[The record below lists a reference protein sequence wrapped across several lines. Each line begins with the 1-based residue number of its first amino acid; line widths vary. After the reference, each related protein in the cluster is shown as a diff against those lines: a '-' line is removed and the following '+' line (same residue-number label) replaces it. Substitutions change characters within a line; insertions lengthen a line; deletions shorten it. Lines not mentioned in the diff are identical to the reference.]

1 MAGKGGAGAIR
12 LARLALPALILGAV
26 GIGFAPI
33 FVRVSEL
40 APTAT
45 AFHRAFL
52 AVPVLWLWCILERR
66 HRPEVL
72 RPAEKGDI
80 AKLILAGF
88 CFAGDLA
95 AFHWSI
101 VTTSVANAALLLN
114 FMTIFVTLGAWALFH
129 ERPKAV
135 FLAGLATAVAGAVVL
150 MGESLNLSAKQ
161 LGGDALG
168 LVAALFYA
176 GYILIVGRLRARFST
191 ATIMFWTTASMAL
204 ALIPIVWIS
213 GENIIPQT
221 GYGLALLFGLALIS
235 HAAGQGLVAYG
246 LAHLPAAFG
255 SVVLLFAPAVSAV
268 LAWAL
273 LAEPLSGLQILGAIV
288 VLAGI
293 ELARRGSR

>member
-1 MAGKGGAGAIR
+1 MAGEGQPGA
-12 LARLALPALILGAV
+12 ARLALPALLLGAFA
-26 GIGFAPI
+26 IGFGPI

-52 AVPVLWLWCILERR
+52 AIPALWLWCAIERR
-66 HRPEVL
+66 RRPEVP

-88 CFAGDLA
+88 FFAGDLI

-101 VTTSVANAALLLN
+101 VTTSVANSILLLH
-114 FMTIFVTLGAWALFH
+114 FMTIFVTLGAWVLFR
-129 ERPKAV
+129 ERPRAV
-135 FLAGLATAVAGAVVL
+135 FLAGLAAAIAGAGIL
-150 MGESLNLSAKQ
+150 MGESLSFSARQ

-168 LVAALFYA
+168 LLAALFYA
-176 GYILIVGRLRARFST
+176 GYILIIGKLRARFSS
-191 ATIMFWTTASMAL
+191 ATIMLWTTAPMAA
-204 ALIPIVWIS
+204 ALVPAVWIA
-213 GENIIPQT
+213 GETIVPRT
-221 GYGLALLFGLALIS
+221 GAGLALLLGLALVT

-255 SVVLLFAPAVSAV
+255 SVVLLFAPAVSAA

-273 LAEPLSGLQILGAIV
+273 LAEPLSSTQILGAIV

>member
-1 MAGKGGAGAIR
+1 MAGEGNPGAGR
-12 LARLALPALILGAV
+12 LARLALPALLLGAV

-52 AVPVLWLWCILERR
+52 AVPVLWLWCVLERR
-66 HRPEVL
+66 RHPEVL
-72 RPAEKGDI
+72 RPAERGDI
-80 AKLILAGF
+80 AKLILAGL

-114 FMTIFVTLGAWALFH
+114 FMAIFVTLGAWMLFR

-135 FLAGLATAVAGAVVL
+135 FLAGLATALAGAGVL
-150 MGESLNLSAKQ
+150 MGESLNLSARQ

-168 LVAALFYA
+168 LLAALFYA
-176 GYILIVGRLRARFST
+176 GYILIVGRLRPRFST
-191 ATIMFWTTASMAL
+191 ATIMLWTTAPMAL
-204 ALIPIVWIS
+204 ALIPVVWIS
-213 GENIIPQT
+213 GENVIPQT
-221 GYGLALLFGLALIS
+221 ANGLALLIGLALVS
-235 HAAGQGLVAYG
+235 HVAGQGLVAYG
-246 LAHLPAAFG
+246 LAQLPAAFG
-255 SVVLLFAPAVSAV
+255 SVVLLFAPAVSAL

-273 LAEPLSGLQILGAIV
+273 LAEPLSWTQILGGLI

>member
-1 MAGKGGAGAIR
+1 MAGEGPSGADR
-12 LARLALPALILGAV
+12 RARLALPALLLGAFA
-26 GIGFAPI
+26 IGFGPI

-52 AVPVLWLWCILERR
+52 ALPALWLWCVIERR
-66 HRPEVL
+66 RFPEVL

-88 CFAGDLA
+88 FFAGDLI

-101 VTTSVANAALLLN
+101 VTTSVANSILLLH
-114 FMTIFVTLGAWALFH
+114 FMTIFVTLGAWVLFR
-129 ERPKAV
+129 ERPRAV
-135 FLAGLATAVAGAVVL
+135 FLAGLAAAIAGAGIL
-150 MGESLNLSAKQ
+150 MGESLSFSARQ

-168 LVAALFYA
+168 LLAALFYA
-176 GYILIVGRLRARFST
+176 GYILIIGKLRARFSS
-191 ATIMFWTTASMAL
+191 ATIMLWTTAPMAA
-204 ALIPIVWIS
+204 ALVPAVWIA
-213 GENIIPQT
+213 GETIIPQT
-221 GYGLALLFGLALIS
+221 GAGLAILIGLALVT

-255 SVVLLFAPAVSAV
+255 SVVLLFAPAVSAA

-273 LAEPLSGLQILGAIV
+273 LAEPLSSTQILGAIV

>member
-1 MAGKGGAGAIR
+1 MAGEGPSGSDR
-12 LARLALPALILGAV
+12 WARLALPALLLGAV

-52 AVPVLWLWCILERR
+52 ALPALWLWCALERR
-66 HRPEVL
+66 RHPEVL
-72 RPAEKGDI
+72 RPADKGDI
-80 AKLILAGF
+80 AKLILAGL

-95 AFHWSI
+95 SFHWSI

-114 FMTIFVTLGAWALFH
+114 FMTIFVTLGAWALFR
-129 ERPKAV
+129 EKPTAV
-135 FLAGLATAVAGAVVL
+135 FLAGLAAAVAGAGVL

-168 LVAALFYA
+168 LLAALFYA

-191 ATIMFWTTASMAL
+191 ATIMLWTTAPMAL
-204 ALIPIVWIS
+204 ALIPVVWIS

-221 GYGLALLFGLALIS
+221 GYGLALLIGLALVS
-235 HAAGQGLVAYG
+235 HVAGQGLVAYG

-255 SVVLLFAPAVSAV
+255 SVVLLFAPVVSAA

-273 LAEPLSGLQILGAIV
+273 LAEPLSSMQMLGGLI

>member
-1 MAGKGGAGAIR
+1 MAGEGPAPPDR
-12 LARLALPALILGAV
+12 WARLALPALLLGAV

-52 AVPVLWLWCILERR
+52 SVPALWLWCVLERR
-66 HRPEVL
+66 RHPEVP
-72 RPAEKGDI
+72 RPAGNGDV

-95 AFHWSI
+95 SFHWAI

-114 FMTIFVTLGAWALFH
+114 FMTIFVTLGAWALFR
-129 ERPKAV
+129 ERPMAV
-135 FLAGLATAVAGAVVL
+135 FLAGLATAIAGAGVL
-150 MGESLNLSAKQ
+150 MGESLTLSAAQ
-161 LGGDALG
+161 AGGDALG
-168 LVAALFYA
+168 LLAAVFYA

-191 ATIMFWTTASMAL
+191 ATIMLWTTAPMAV
-204 ALIPIVWIS
+204 ALIPAVWIS
-213 GENIIPQT
+213 GENLMPRT
-221 GYGLALLFGLALIS
+221 GEGLAILIGLALVS
-235 HAAGQGLVAYG
+235 HVAGQGLVAYG

-273 LAEPLSGLQILGAIV
+273 LAEPLSGPQMLGGAV
-288 VLAGI
+288 VLLGI
-293 ELARRGSR
+293 ALARRGSV